1 MLRPR
6 ALFAD
11 RREAGRR
18 LAAQLKRED
27 DVLVLAL
34 PRGGVPVGYEI
45 ALALEA
51 PLDVV
56 LVRKIGAP
64 HQPEFA
70 LGALVEAAEP
80 ILVLNPEAPRGFAEH
95 IETERRRQEVEL
107 ARRRALYRGG
117 RLPTPVSGR
126 NVIVVDDGV
135 ATGASLRAA
144 LTALKQAGA
153 RKRTVAVPV
162 GPAESLEALSTLA
175 DEIVCLA
182 TPDPF
187 VAVGEF
193 YSDFTQTSDAEVTRL
208 LEDAYARGLG

>member
-1 MLRPR
+1 MFPNRV
-6 ALFAD
+6 LFAD

-18 LAAQLKRED
+18 LAAALKRED
-27 DVLVLAL
+27 ETLVLAL
-34 PRGGVPVGYEI
+34 PRGGVPVGYEV

-51 PLDVV
+51 PLDVL

-64 HQPEFA
+64 QQPEFA

-80 ILVLNPEAPRGFAEH
+80 ILVLNPEAPHGFGDYIKE
-95 IETERRRQEVEL
+95 ERVRQEAEL

-117 RLPTPVSGR
+117 RAPTPVAGR
-126 NVIVVDDGV
+126 SVIVVDDGV

-162 GPAESLEALSTLA
+162 GPAQSLAALSAMA
-175 DEIVCLA
+175 DEVVCLA

-187 VAVGEF
+187 AAVGEF
-193 YSDFTQTSDAEVTRL
+193 YADFTQTSDAEVTRL
-208 LEDAYARGLG
+208 LEAARARGLG